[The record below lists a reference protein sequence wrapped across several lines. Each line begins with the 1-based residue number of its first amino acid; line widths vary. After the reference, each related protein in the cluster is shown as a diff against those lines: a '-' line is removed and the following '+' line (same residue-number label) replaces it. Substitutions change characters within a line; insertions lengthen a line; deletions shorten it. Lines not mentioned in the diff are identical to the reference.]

1 MFDELH
7 GSCLFFKID
16 LKSRY
21 HHITMKKY
29 DEWKTTYKTKYGLY
43 KWLVM
48 SFKLTNVPKITNV
61 PRIFI
66 RLINYILRAFIGR
79 FAILYFDDIL
89 IYSKGLDEYIDH
101 LRQVLDVLRKEIL
114 YHNLKKY
121 DFCMEKI
128 VYLGYVV
135 STTSI
140 EMDEAK
146 IKVMKE
152 WSTPKMV
159 SEVGSFQGLA
169 SFYRRFVKD
178 FSIIVYSLTKIIKKR
193 Q

>member
-21 HHITMKKY
+21 HQITMKKY

-48 SFKLTNVPKITNV
+48 PFKLTNV

-79 FAILYFDDIL
+79 FAVVYFDDIL

-178 FSIIVYSLTKIIKKR
+178 FSIIVDSLTKIIKKR

>member
-1 MFDELH
+1 
-7 GSCLFFKID
+7 
-16 LKSRY
+16 
-21 HHITMKKY
+21 
-29 DEWKTTYKTKYGLY
+29 
-43 KWLVM
+43 
-48 SFKLTNVPKITNV
+48 
-61 PRIFI
+61 
-66 RLINYILRAFIGR
+66 
-79 FAILYFDDIL
+79 
-89 IYSKGLDEYIDH
+89 
-101 LRQVLDVLRKEIL
+101 
-114 YHNLKKY
+114 
-121 DFCMEKI
+121 MEKI

-152 WSTPKMV
+152 WYAPKMV

-178 FSIIVYSLTKIIKKR
+178 FSIIVDSLTKIIKKR

>member
-21 HHITMKKY
+21 HQITMKKY

-48 SFKLTNVPKITNV
+48 PFKLTNV

-79 FAILYFDDIL
+79 FAVVYFDDIL

-152 WSTPKMV
+152 WYAPKMV

-178 FSIIVYSLTKIIKKR
+178 FSIIVDSLTKIIKKKDNKF
-193 Q
+193 